1 VSEKIEIQPPLPKR
15 LKEARIRLGI
25 SQKTL
30 GTLAGIDEFSASAR
44 MNQYEKGKHAPDYAM
59 AKRLAAVLK
68 VPCSY
73 LYEED
78 DSIATMLVSYYQL
91 SDDERKQILV
101 NILAMQQDYSS
112 N

>member
-1 VSEKIEIQPPLPKR
+1 VSEKTEIQPPLPKR
-15 LKEARIRLGI
+15 LKEARVRLGI

-59 AKRLAAVLK
+59 AKRLAMVLK

-73 LYEED
+73 LYEEND
-78 DSIATMLVSYYQL
+78 DIAAMLVLYYNL
-91 SDDERKQILV
+91 DESARKQILD
-101 NILAMQQDYSS
+101 NILAMEQKAI

>member
-1 VSEKIEIQPPLPKR
+1 VSEKTEIQPPLPKR
-15 LKEARIRLGI
+15 LKEARVRLGI

-73 LYEED
+73 LYEEND
-78 DSIATMLVSYYQL
+78 DIAAMLMLYYKL
-91 SDDERKQILV
+91 DEADRKQIIKKILIMEQEAV
-101 NILAMQQDYSS
+101 N
-112 N
+112 

>member
-1 VSEKIEIQPPLPKR
+1 LKVSEKTEIQPPLPKR
-15 LKEARIRLGI
+15 LKEARVRLGI

-30 GTLAGIDEFSASAR
+30 GIQAGIDEFSASAR

-78 DSIATMLVSYYQL
+78 DDIAAMLVEYYNL
-91 SDDERKQILV
+91 GETVRKQILEK
-101 NILAMQQDYSS
+101 ILAIEPKL
-112 N
+112 

>member
-1 VSEKIEIQPPLPKR
+1 MSKKTEILPPLPKR
-15 LKEARIRLGI
+15 LNEARVRFGI
-25 SQKTL
+25 SQKAL
-30 GTLAGIDEFSASAR
+30 GILAGIDEFSASAR
-44 MNQYEKGKHAPDYAM
+44 MNQYETGKHSPDYAT

-78 DSIATMLVSYYQL
+78 DDIAAMLILYHQL
-91 SDDERKQILV
+91 SDEERKHV
-101 NILAMQQDYSS
+101 FENIMNIKQSEI

>member
-1 VSEKIEIQPPLPKR
+1 MSKKIEILPPLPKR
-15 LKEARIRLGI
+15 LKEARVKLGI

-30 GTLAGIDEFSASAR
+30 GILAGIDEFSASAR

-59 AKRLAAVLK
+59 AKCLAAVLK

-78 DSIATMLVSYYQL
+78 DDIAAMLVVYYNL
-91 SDDERKQILV
+91 NKSDREQI
-101 NILAMQQDYSS
+101 IDKIISTQQK
-112 N
+112 NKH

>member
-15 LKEARIRLGI
+15 LKEARVRLGI

-78 DSIATMLVSYYQL
+78 DDIAAMLVEYYNL
-91 SDDERKQILV
+91 GERARKQILEK
-101 NILAMQQDYSS
+101 ILAIEPKL
-112 N
+112 

>member
-15 LKEARIRLGI
+15 LKEARVRLGI

-30 GTLAGIDEFSASAR
+30 GILAGIDEFSASAR
-44 MNQYEKGKHAPDYAM
+44 MNQYEKGKHSPDYAM
-59 AKRLAAVLK
+59 ARRLATALK
-68 VPCSY
+68 IPCSY

-78 DSIATMLVSYYQL
+78 DDIAAMLMLYHQL
-91 SDDERKQILV
+91 SDEERKQVFEKIM
-101 NILAMQQDYSS
+101 NIKQSEI

>member
-15 LKEARIRLGI
+15 LKEARVRLGI

-30 GTLAGIDEFSASAR
+30 GILAGIDEFSASAR

-59 AKRLAAVLK
+59 ARRLATALK
-68 VPCSY
+68 IPCSY

-78 DSIATMLVSYYQL
+78 DDIAAMLVLYYNL
-91 SDDERKQILV
+91 DETNKKQVIDKILDTEYK
-101 NILAMQQDYSS
+101 NMI
-112 N
+112 

>member
-1 VSEKIEIQPPLPKR
+1 VSEKTEVQLPLPKR
-15 LKEARIRLGI
+15 LKEARVRLGI

-91 SDDERKQILV
+91 SDDERKQILG

>member
-15 LKEARIRLGI
+15 LKEARVRLGI

-30 GTLAGIDEFSASAR
+30 GILAGIDEFSASAR
-44 MNQYEKGKHAPDYAM
+44 MNQYEKGKHSPDYAM

-78 DSIATMLVSYYQL
+78 DDIAAMLVLYYNL
-91 SDDERKQILV
+91 DESDRKQIM
-101 NILAMQQDYSS
+101 NKIASM
-112 N
+112 